1 MEDLIDQLD
10 SWIIYIL
17 PLLALLFIF
26 KGLKLFKALLA
37 IACALSLGFLGWI
50 IGMQIDDSALW
61 IPCTIGG
68 ILAIFGLWLSKVV
81 HGAGTFI
88 LGASSA
94 LMLYPFIQGFVPH
107 DPNWLPMAAAITLSL
122 FLGMIAALMKDKVV
136 VLITSL
142 YGAAL
147 FTHSFFLILSMHDI
161 ISLNVFVT
169 NSKTFHIVWL
179 SLFSV
184 LTLCGL
190 FSQGKK
196 KS

>member
-1 MEDLIDQLD
+1 METVIDQLD
-10 SWIIYIL
+10 SWIIYTL

-37 IACALSLGFLGWI
+37 IACALSLGFLGWL
-50 IGMQIDDSALW
+50 IGIQIDDSSLW
-61 IPCTIGG
+61 IPCTIAGL
-68 ILAIFGLWLSKVV
+68 LAMFGLWLSKVV

-94 LMLYPFIQGFVPH
+94 FMLYPFIQGFVPH
-107 DPNWLPMAAAITLSL
+107 DPDWLPMAATITLSL

-161 ISLNVFVT
+161 LEQNILVSQ
-169 NSKTFHIVWL
+169 SKTFHIIWL
-179 SLFSV
+179 SLFGI
-184 LTLCGL
+184 LTLAGF
-190 FSQGKK
+190 FSQGKSK
-196 KS
+196 